1 MERSNED
8 SFITSW
14 ASQVVLLVMD
24 LPARRLKRRGFNPRV
39 RKIPWRRS
47 ATHSSIL
54 AWRIPWTEEP
64 GGLQSMV
71 SQSQTQLKRLSTCTQ
86 YQEKSDI
93 FWYLVMAVT
102 CLGMT
107 VKSIY
112 QSSPG
117 CVPLVW
123 MDLIWRPL
131 RSLVLRL
138 FIAQVRQISAIW
150 LIILF
155 IPGVTMTSTNQ
166 L

>member
-1 MERSNED
+1 MRSRFLFLHFDSSFLFMAEKYAFLRMYHSFGGFSSGSSVKSLPTVQKPQQTLRVQPLGQED
-8 SFITSW
+8 PLEEG
-14 ASQVVLLVMD
+14 V
-24 LPARRLKRRGFNPRV
+24 
-39 RKIPWRRS
+39 
-47 ATHSSIL
+47 ATPSSIL

-117 CVPLVW
+117 CVPLV
-123 MDLIWRPL
+123 
-131 RSLVLRL
+131 
-138 FIAQVRQISAIW
+138 
-150 LIILF
+150 
-155 IPGVTMTSTNQ
+155 
-166 L
+166 